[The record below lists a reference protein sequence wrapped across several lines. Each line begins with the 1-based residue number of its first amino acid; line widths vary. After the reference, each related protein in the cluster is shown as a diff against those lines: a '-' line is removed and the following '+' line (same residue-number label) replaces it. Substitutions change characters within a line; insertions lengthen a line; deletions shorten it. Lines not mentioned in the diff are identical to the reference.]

1 MTDKEFASCLFC
13 LEVMSNCYF
22 NNNNRPYEIDI
33 SNRPLETSVILN
45 GRRVYSDTNTM
56 ADVATNYK
64 RNGDYRE
71 SIRIYA
77 DTLEESFRYTR
88 MLSIV
93 CVRGLIKSLICA
105 NEFALAFRFIKNVHE
120 DLTARSNEFTIERFL
135 FADYW
140 LGIVKLIKA
149 VVDDG
154 DTSVILPYA
163 ANFSGNYSYQLQK
176 STNDIKSELAKLRS
190 LV

>member
-1 MTDKEFASCLFC
+1 MTDKEFDYCLRYLKTIFN
-13 LEVMSNCYF
+13 SYF
-22 NNNNRPYEIDI
+22 TNRPYEIDI
-33 SNRPLETSVILN
+33 SNRPMGTSVILN

-71 SIRIYA
+71 SICIYVQA
-77 DTLEESFRYTR
+77 LDESFGNTR
-88 MLSIV
+88 LLSIV

-105 NEFALAFRFIKNVHE
+105 NEFTLAFRFIKNVHE

-140 LGIVKLIKA
+140 LEIVKLIKA

-154 DTSVILPYA
+154 DTSVILPYS

-176 STNDIKSELAKLRS
+176 STNDIKKELAELRS

>member
-1 MTDKEFASCLFC
+1 MTDKEFDFYLFN
-13 LEVMSNCYF
+13 LEVMMANCYF
-22 NNNNRPYEIDI
+22 KNRPYEIDI

-45 GRRVYSDTNTM
+45 GRRVYSDTNTI

-71 SIRIYA
+71 SIRIYSA
-77 DTLEESFRYTR
+77 AIEEAFIKTDL
-88 MLSIV
+88 LSIV
-93 CVRGLIKSLICA
+93 CIRGLIKSLICA
-105 NEFALAFRFIKNVHE
+105 NEFTIAFKLIKNVHE

-140 LGIVKLIKA
+140 FGIVKLIKT

-176 STNDIKSELAKLRS
+176 STNDIKNELAELRP

>member
-13 LEVMSNCYF
+13 LKVMSNCYF
-22 NNNNRPYEIDI
+22 NNRPYEIDI

-77 DTLEESFRYTR
+77 ATLEESFRYTR

-176 STNDIKSELAKLRS
+176 STNDIKNELAELRS

>member
-1 MTDKEFASCLFC
+1 M
-13 LEVMSNCYF
+13 
-22 NNNNRPYEIDI
+22 
-33 SNRPLETSVILN
+33 N
-45 GRRVYSDTNTM
+45 GRRVYSDTNTI

-71 SIRIYA
+71 SIRIYSA
-77 DTLEESFRYTR
+77 AIEEAFIKNDL
-88 MLSIV
+88 LSIV
-93 CVRGLIKSLICA
+93 CIRGLIKSLICA
-105 NEFALAFRFIKNVHE
+105 NEFTIAFKLIKNVYE
-120 DLTARSNEFTIERFL
+120 DLVARQNESTIERLL

-176 STNDIKSELAKLRS
+176 STNDIKNELAELRS